1 MSTTD
6 IAARSEL
13 VIEPTQ
19 TSWSPQQV
27 AALRQLGVDAAA
39 DGDLSVFFH
48 VCNRT
53 GLDPF
58 ARQIYMIGRNSKNMR
73 TNQWETKY
81 TIQTGIDGFRL
92 IARRASDRARTTLG
106 YEDTVWCGDDGQWT
120 DVWLSDKPPRAA
132 KLAVIRD
139 GQRYPA
145 VALMSEYMGTD
156 KQGNPTRMWQTKGA
170 LMLAKCAE
178 ALALRKA
185 FPQDLSG
192 LYTADE
198 MQQSNDEVPQ
208 QAAPRN
214 GNGGGRTIFE
224 AKGITRPEPAA
235 EPPAEPA
242 VDADNLAA
250 AIDATDDPD
259 VLRDLW
265 HQTAGLPDEQRDD
278 LRTVIIAKVQARQE
292 YLDAAAAEE
301 TVDAVDAEL
310 VDEGATT

>member
-13 VIEPTQ
+13 AIEPTQ
-19 TSWSPQQV
+19 TRWSTQQV
-27 AALRQLGVDAAA
+27 AALKQLGVDGAVE
-39 DGDLSVFFH
+39 GDLSVFFH

-58 ARQIYMIGRNSKNMR
+58 ARQIYMIGRNSQNPR
-73 TNQWETKY
+73 TKQWETKY

-106 YEDTVWCGDDGQWT
+106 YEDTVWCGDDGKWA
-120 DVWLSDKPPRAA
+120 DVWLSPKPPRAA

-145 VALMSEYMGTD
+145 VALMSEYIGTD
-156 KQGNPTRMWQTKGA
+156 KQGNPTHMWQTKGA

-178 ALALRKA
+178 ALALRRA

-198 MQQSNDEVPQ
+198 MQQSNNVPQ
-208 QAAPRN
+208 RQEPPTAPRN
-214 GNGGGRTIFE
+214 GNGGGRTIFD
-224 AKGITRPEPAA
+224 AKGITRPEPA
-235 EPPAEPA
+235 PEPA
-242 VDADNLAA
+242 VDVDNLAA

-259 VLRDLW
+259 VLRQVW
-265 HQTAGLPDEQRDD
+265 HQAAGLPAEQRDD
-278 LRTVIIAKVQARQE
+278 LRTVITAKVQARQE
-292 YLDAAAAEE
+292 YLDAAATEE

>member
-1 MSTTD
+1 MSTAD

-73 TNQWETKY
+73 TDQWETKY

-198 MQQSNDEVPQ
+198 MQASNDETPRQVT
-208 QAAPRN
+208 AAHN
-214 GNGGGRTIFE
+214 GNSNGGGRTIFD

-259 VLRDLW
+259 TLRQVW
-265 HQTAGLPDEQRDD
+265 HQAGGLPAEQRDD
-278 LRTVIIAKVQARQE
+278 LRTVITAKVQARQE
-292 YLDAAAAEE
+292 YLDAAAAE
-301 TVDAVDAEL
+301 TVDAEL
-310 VDEGATT
+310 VEDGVPS

>member
-145 VALMSEYMGTD
+145 VALMSEYVGTD

-198 MQQSNDEVPQ
+198 MQQSNDEAPQ
-208 QAAPRN
+208 QQQVAPRN
-214 GNGGGRTIFE
+214 SNGHGRTIFE
-224 AKGITRPEPAA
+224 AKGTTRPEPAA
-235 EPPAEPA
+235 EPTPEPA

-259 VLRDLW
+259 ALRQVW
-265 HQTAGLPDEQRDD
+265 HQTAGLPAEQRDD
-278 LRTVIIAKVQARQE
+278 LRTVITAKVQARQE
-292 YLDAAAAEE
+292 YLDAAAVE
-301 TVDAVDAEL
+301 TVDAEL
-310 VDEGATT
+310 VDDGASV

>member
-224 AKGITRPEPAA
+224 AKGITRPEPAP
-235 EPPAEPA
+235 EPAAEPA

-259 VLRDLW
+259 TLRQVW
-265 HQTAGLPDEQRDD
+265 HQAAGLPAEQRDD
-278 LRTVIIAKVQARQE
+278 LRTVITAKVQARQD
-292 YLDAAAAEE
+292 YLDAAAAEP
-301 TVDAVDAEL
+301 VDAEL
-310 VDEGATT
+310 MDEGVPA

>member
-156 KQGNPTRMWQTKGA
+156 KQGNPTLMWQTKGA

-198 MQQSNDEVPQ
+198 MQQSNDETPQ
-208 QAAPRN
+208 QVEPARN
-214 GNGGGRTIFE
+214 GNGGGRTIFD
-224 AKGITRPEPAA
+224 AKGITRPEPA
-235 EPPAEPA
+235 PEPA
-242 VDADNLAA
+242 VDVDNLAA
-250 AIDATDDPD
+250 AIEATDDPD
-259 VLRDLW
+259 TLRQVW
-265 HQTAGLPDEQRDD
+265 HQTAGLPAEQRDD
-278 LRTVIIAKVQARQE
+278 LREVITAKVQARQE
-292 YLDAAAAEE
+292 YLDAAAAEP
-301 TVDAVDAEL
+301 VDAEL
-310 VDEGATT
+310 VGDGASA

>member
-198 MQQSNDEVPQ
+198 MQQSNDEAPQ
-208 QAAPRN
+208 QVLQQAPLRN
-214 GNGGGRTIFE
+214 GNGGGRTIFD
-224 AKGITRPEPAA
+224 AKGITRPEPA
-235 EPPAEPA
+235 PEPA

-259 VLRDLW
+259 VLRQVW
-265 HQTAGLPDEQRDD
+265 QQCAGLPDEQRED
-278 LRTVIIAKVQARQE
+278 LRTVITAKVQARQE
-292 YLDAAAAEE
+292 YLDAAATEE
-301 TVDAVDAEL
+301 TVDAEL

>member
-13 VIEPTQ
+13 VIELTQ

-198 MQQSNDEVPQ
+198 MQQSNNETPQ
-208 QAAPRN
+208 QQQVAPRN
-214 GNGGGRTIFE
+214 GTGNGGRTIFD
-224 AKGITRPEPAA
+224 AKGITRPEPAP
-235 EPPAEPA
+235 EPTPEPA

-250 AIDATDDPD
+250 AIEATDDPD
-259 VLRDLW
+259 TLRQVW
-265 HQTAGLPDEQRDD
+265 HQAAGLPDEQRED
-278 LRTVIIAKVQARQE
+278 LRTVITAKVQARQE
-292 YLDAAAAEE
+292 YLDAATAE
-301 TVDAVDAEL
+301 TVDAEL
-310 VDEGATT
+310 VEDGASA

>member
-58 ARQIYMIGRNSKNMR
+58 ARQIYMIGRNQKNLR
-73 TNQWETKY
+73 TQQWETKY

-120 DVWLSDKPPRAA
+120 DVWLSDEPPRAA

-198 MQQSNDEVPQ
+198 MQQSNNDTPQ
-208 QAAPRN
+208 QVVPGKSN
-214 GNGGGRTIFE
+214 GNGGGRTIFD
-224 AKGITRPEPAA
+224 AKGITHPEPA
-235 EPPAEPA
+235 AEPA

-259 VLRDLW
+259 VLRQVW
-265 HQTAGLPDEQRDD
+265 HQAAGLPAEQRDD
-278 LRTVIIAKVQARQE
+278 LRTVITAKVQARQD
-292 YLDAAAAEE
+292 YLDAAATEE
-301 TVDAVDAEL
+301 TVDAEL
-310 VDEGATT
+310 VDDGVPS

>member
-1 MSTTD
+1 MSTAD

-73 TNQWETKY
+73 TDQWETKY

-198 MQQSNDEVPQ
+198 MQASNDETPRQVT
-208 QAAPRN
+208 AAHNGN
-214 GNGGGRTIFE
+214 GNGGGRTIFD

-250 AIDATDDPD
+250 AIDATDDLD
-259 VLRDLW
+259 TLRQVW

-278 LRTVIIAKVQARQE
+278 LRTVITAKVQARQD
-292 YLDAAAAEE
+292 YLDAAAVE
-301 TVDAVDAEL
+301 TVDAEL
-310 VDEGATT
+310 VDDGASA

>member
-1 MSTTD
+1 LSTTD

-198 MQQSNDEVPQ
+198 MQQSNDEAPQ
-208 QAAPRN
+208 QQQVAPRN
-214 GNGGGRTIFE
+214 SNGHGRTIFE
-224 AKGITRPEPAA
+224 AKGTTRPEPA
-235 EPPAEPA
+235 AEPA

-250 AIDATDDPD
+250 AIEATDDPD
-259 VLRDLW
+259 VLRQVW

-278 LRTVIIAKVQARQE
+278 LRTVITAKVQARQE
-292 YLDAAAAEE
+292 YLDAAATEE
-301 TVDAVDAEL
+301 TVDTVDAEL

>member
-13 VIEPTQ
+13 VIEATQ

-156 KQGNPTRMWQTKGA
+156 KNGTPTRMWQTKGA

-198 MQQSNDEVPQ
+198 MQASNDETPQ
-208 QAAPRN
+208 QVAPRNGN
-214 GNGGGRTIFE
+214 GNGGGRTIFD
-224 AKGITRPEPAA
+224 AKGITRPEPA
-235 EPPAEPA
+235 PEPA

-259 VLRDLW
+259 TLRQVW
-265 HQTAGLPDEQRDD
+265 HQTAGLPAEQRDD
-278 LRTVIIAKVQARQE
+278 LREVITAKVQARQD
-292 YLDAAAAEE
+292 YLDAAAAEP
-301 TVDAVDAEL
+301 VDAEL
-310 VDEGATT
+310 VDEGASA

>member
-13 VIEPTQ
+13 VIEATQ
-19 TSWSPQQV
+19 TSWSSQQV

-156 KQGNPTRMWQTKGA
+156 KNGTPTRMWQTKGA

-198 MQQSNDEVPQ
+198 MQASNDETPRQ
-208 QAAPRN
+208 EPPTAPRN

-224 AKGITRPEPAA
+224 AKGITRPEPAP
-235 EPPAEPA
+235 EPTPEPA

-250 AIDATDDPD
+250 AIEATDDPD
-259 VLRDLW
+259 VLRQVW
-265 HQTAGLPDEQRDD
+265 HQAAGLPDEQRDD
-278 LRTVIIAKVQARQE
+278 LRTVITAKVQARQE
-292 YLDAAAAEE
+292 YLDAAAAEP
-301 TVDAVDAEL
+301 VDAEL
-310 VDEGATT
+310 VDEGVPA

>member
-214 GNGGGRTIFE
+214 GNGGGRTIFD
-224 AKGITRPEPAA
+224 AKGITRPEPT
-235 EPPAEPA
+235 PEPA

-259 VLRDLW
+259 MLRQVW

-278 LRTVIIAKVQARQE
+278 LRTVITAKVQARQD
-292 YLDAAAAEE
+292 YLDAAATEE
-301 TVDAVDAEL
+301 TVDAEL
-310 VDEGATT
+310 VEDGAA

>member
-92 IARRASDRARTTLG
+92 IARRASDSARTTLG

-132 KLAVIRD
+132 KLAIIRD

-156 KQGNPTRMWQTKGA
+156 KQGNLTLMWQTKGA

-198 MQQSNDEVPQ
+198 MQASNNETPQ
-208 QAAPRN
+208 QQQVAPRN
-214 GNGGGRTIFE
+214 GNGGGRTIFD
-224 AKGITRPEPAA
+224 AKGITRPEPA
-235 EPPAEPA
+235 AEPA

-259 VLRDLW
+259 VLRQVW
-265 HQTAGLPDEQRDD
+265 HQAAGLPAEQRDD
-278 LRTVIIAKVQARQE
+278 LRTVIAAKVQARQE
-292 YLDAAAAEE
+292 YLDAAGAE
-301 TVDAVDAEL
+301 TVDAEL
-310 VDEGATT
+310 IEEGTPA